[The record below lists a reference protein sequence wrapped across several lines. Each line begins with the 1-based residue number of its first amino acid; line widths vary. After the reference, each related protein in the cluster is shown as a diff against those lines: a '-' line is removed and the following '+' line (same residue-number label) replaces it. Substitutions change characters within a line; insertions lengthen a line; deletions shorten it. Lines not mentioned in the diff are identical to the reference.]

1 MNIHDLEAFVAV
13 VETGSIVGAA
23 TRLSLTQ
30 PGITRRI
37 QSLEERLGA
46 ALLDRLSKPLKP
58 TAAGREAY
66 EHGRRVLRCIDD
78 LKAGVRPEGEASGEF
93 RVGIQPYLSDAAL
106 LSPLDRLRA
115 EFPRLT
121 LRITTGWSPTL
132 MEQVAH
138 SELDAAALCLAE
150 GTPIRDELVAE
161 DLGAQPV
168 VLVAATG
175 LRIPKAPKLADL
187 AEFPWVLNETGCG
200 FRTYLRRVF
209 ESRRLPFQVGVE
221 ASSADMRLSLVARGH
236 GIGVVTAAALVKSP
250 WRKLV
255 RVIKS
260 ADFEPQVRAWLV
272 HRPPAGR
279 LATALEVF
287 RAALLEA
294 L

>member
-1 MNIHDLEAFVAV
+1 
-13 VETGSIVGAA
+13 
-23 TRLSLTQ
+23 
-30 PGITRRI
+30 
-37 QSLEERLGA
+37 
-46 ALLDRLSKPLKP
+46 
-58 TAAGREAY
+58 
-66 EHGRRVLRCIDD
+66 
-78 LKAGVRPEGEASGEF
+78 
-93 RVGIQPYLSDAAL
+93 
-106 LSPLDRLRA
+106 
-115 EFPRLT
+115 
-121 LRITTGWSPTL
+121 
-132 MEQVAH
+132 
-138 SELDAAALCLAE
+138 
-150 GTPIRDELVAE
+150 
-161 DLGAQPV
+161 

-294 L
+294 LWPGQAPHAAARA